1 MIDPSPRGLGPSPR
15 RVKRQC
21 PALLW
26 WLCALGTC
34 ALFACRPREKGPS
47 VPRTKPTSELQTH
60 SSFAAKPQTPSSPTA
75 EPQTPSSPAAE
86 PQTLGPSRTS
96 LRLSTLPADT
106 MALAR
111 INATT
116 SFQTELATALETPP
130 ASLARSLPLALRLPL
145 SMLTLASSQSFPF
158 DQHPRALV
166 WDAKQRTFWIWDQQD
181 LSLAG
186 RNAIEQA
193 LGATTSFSPP
203 YWIHQRPGDPLEYFV
218 HTKARWLIA
227 CPKSF
232 APQVRAWLKDTRA
245 TKPGRLA
252 WAPSLQDLPALVVRW
267 RYPQVLE
274 SAPDKALG
282 IVGELLFT
290 PEQGILI
297 NGASRSTP

>member
-1 MIDPSPRGLGPSPR
+1 MIASSPRGHDPTVR
-15 RVKRQC
+15 RVNRQY
-21 PALLW
+21 PALLR
-26 WLCALGTC
+26 WLCALGAC
-34 ALFACRPREKGPS
+34 ALLACRPSEKGPS
-47 VPRTKPTSELQTH
+47 APGTSPASASRTKSPSGNPGSASQ
-60 SSFAAKPQTPSSPTA
+60 PQP
-75 EPQTPSSPAAE
+75 SPAAE
-86 PQTLGPSRTS
+86 PQSQSSPPGEPRTS

-111 INATT
+111 IRGKNT
-116 SFQTELATALETPP
+116 FQTALATALETPP

-145 SMLTLASSQSFPF
+145 SMLTLASSQRFPF
-158 DQHPRALV
+158 DQLPRALV
-166 WDAKQRTFWIWDQQD
+166 WDAKQRTIWIWDQQD

-232 APQVRAWLKDTRA
+232 APEIRTWLKDARA
-245 TKPGRLA
+245 SKPGRLA
-252 WAPSLQDLPALVVRW
+252 WAPTSQDLPALVVRW
-267 RYPQVLE
+267 RYPQILE
-274 SAPDKALG
+274 SAPEHALG
-282 IVGELLFT
+282 IVGELVFT
-290 PEQGILI
+290 PEQGVLV